1 MRETTCAWPTCV
13 ASPWPSGG
21 PAGRA
26 APRSPRS
33 RAHGPSRLLAVDDSA
48 NFLSVPWEGE
58 LAALAPLAG
67 GDHAFGALVAAD
79 VVVRS
84 PGVPQTHP
92 WMAELRRRGVT
103 VTGGSALWM
112 ADHAARTVGVTGSK
126 GKSTTSSLISHL
138 LAAAGRPN
146 VFGGNIGVPLLDLPA
161 GRAVRAGAVQLPV
174 QPTSPTRRGSPW

>member
-1 MRETTCAWPTCV
+1 M
-13 ASPWPSGG
+13 
-21 PAGRA
+21 
-26 APRSPRS
+26 
-33 RAHGPSRLLAVDDSA
+33 
-48 NFLSVPWEGE
+48 PWEGE

-67 GDHAFGALVAAD
+67 GDHAFGALVSAD

-92 WMAELRRRGVT
+92 WMTELRDRGVT

-112 ADHAARTVGVTGSK
+112 ADHAAQTIGVTGSK

-138 LAAAGRPN
+138 LAAVGRPN

-161 GRAVRAGAVQLPV
+161 AEPVRAGAVQLPV
-174 QPTSPTRRGSPW
+174 RRPHRLAAGGRGDRRCSRSIWTRTAASGSTTATSSTCSRTDRN